1 MGAGKLKAAAFFF
14 LIAIIA
20 VSVPVPAMAD
30 GGPAVS
36 YELWPS
42 LKEGQQ
48 VAVVTILDKDRA
60 RVDLFIS
67 ILDKTEQSH
76 EIVFFVPLGT
86 ETSYFNAVE
95 KSLYHFEQQTT
106 RDLDTI
112 IRASATRKQHAL
124 QVLFSGA
131 LLTNGALLVPLW
143 APVLLTGCAA
153 AEPKPEIT
161 LQTESSQIDVYGIEE
176 NTSLDALIQTTGLP
190 PSVVGTLSRLRGQ
203 QIAVVRLHTKPPGEA
218 GVITPPGEPSSEP
231 GLHLSWQTTLLAT
244 EAGPMYAYPLGTG
257 DAWSKPIELTR
268 VYVVAPKGLDFDIQ
282 YPKLGSDES
291 GFDIIEGSR
300 ISKYFQ
306 IPAYAVDEA
315 RGDFGRVWRA
325 TYTMSN
331 PTEDIVIVAR
341 PQSAYSRYLA
351 GAEDSA
357 LLTSFF
363 FAIVVGL
370 LVWVLA
376 WTFLM
381 PRFLWGSAGPQVELH
396 WYHALV
402 YPGINIVLLVFPG
415 SVFYFFFLLGM
426 PLPALLGAFMVLGGG
441 IIGLFWGIHSRHLG
455 VSQGKALL
463 AFILTS
469 LCGSAAYL
477 VLAVVFA
484 EIIRVI

>member
-1 MGAGKLKAAAFFF
+1 MGAGKLRAAAFFF
-14 LIAIIA
+14 LIAMIA
-20 VSVPVPAMAD
+20 VFLPVPAIAD

-36 YELWPS
+36 YELWAS

-48 VAVVTILDKDRA
+48 VAVVTLLDKDRA

-86 ETSYFNAVE
+86 KTSYFNAIE
-95 KSLYHFEQQTT
+95 KSLYHFEQQNT

-143 APVLLTGCAA
+143 APVLLAGCAA
-153 AEPKPEIT
+153 AEPKPEVT
-161 LQTESSQIDVYGIEE
+161 LQTESSQIDIYGIEE
-176 NTSLDALIQTTGLP
+176 DTNLDALIQTTGLP
-190 PSVVGTLSRLRGQ
+190 SSVVDTLSRLKGQ
-203 QIAVVRLHTKPPGEA
+203 QIAVVRLQTTPWSEGEA
-218 GVITPPGEPSSEP
+218 ITPPGEPSSEP
-231 GLHLSWQTTLLAT
+231 GLHLSWQTTLIPAESGT
-244 EAGPMYAYPLGTG
+244 TYSYPLGTG
-257 DAWSKPIELTR
+257 EAWSKPIELTR
-268 VYVVAPKGLDFDIQ
+268 VYVVAPKGLDFDTK

-291 GFDIIEGSR
+291 GFDIIEGAH

-331 PTEDIVIVAR
+331 PSEDVVIATK
-341 PQSAYSRYLA
+341 PQSAYSRFLA
-351 GAEDSA
+351 RAEETA
-357 LLTSFF
+357 LMTSFF

-381 PRFLWGSAGPQVELH
+381 PRFLRGSAGPQVELR

-402 YPGINIVLLVFPG
+402 YPGINIVLMVFPG

-426 PLPALLGAFMVLGGG
+426 PLPALLGAFLVLGGG
-441 IIGLFWGIHSRHLG
+441 IIGLFWGIHSGHLG
-455 VSQGKALL
+455 VSQGKGLL

-469 LCGSAAYL
+469 LCGSGAYL

-484 EIIRVI
+484 KIIRVI